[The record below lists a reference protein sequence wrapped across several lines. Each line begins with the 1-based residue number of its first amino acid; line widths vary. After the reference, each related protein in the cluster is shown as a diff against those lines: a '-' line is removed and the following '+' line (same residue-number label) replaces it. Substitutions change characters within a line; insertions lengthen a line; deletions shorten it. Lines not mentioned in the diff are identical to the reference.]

1 MFKGVDVQL
10 TFPSR
15 RAFGILAAGTI
26 GLSTALLGVT
36 GVANAE
42 PGDVVEA
49 EAELAAVL
57 AVPPAPRYLEIDGAG
72 DGSVTVS
79 FLVYDSD
86 PGVQAEAT
94 GYEISTNNGSS
105 FATIATQTPYGN
117 NEHVGTVTGLTN
129 KQAYDLVV
137 RATSSVGPSAN
148 SNAVPATPAK
158 PIGAPVGL
166 TVTRDQGK
174 VTASWSA
181 PTDAGSYDVATYD
194 VGIFQPGMGDPL
206 CAATATVFTCTG
218 NAKAGDGW
226 QVNVTAID
234 TAGNRGTRSAAV
246 AVPFSTS
253 VPTSNGTLTQGAGA
267 SNKVVAGKTMVVS
280 GTGYLPGSTVTVL
293 IYSSPQVLTTVVA
306 DPSGNFTVTVT
317 VPAGLAAGQH
327 TLVASGVDTL
337 GNDRFTTLAVTV
349 SAAGTASLAYTGADV
364 GLPAIGGLAAVA
376 LGAGLIVVRRRAA
389 ASAA

>member
-1 MFKGVDVQL
+1 VQL
-10 TFPSR
+10 TSPPR
-15 RAFGILAAGTI
+15 RVFGILAAGTI

-36 GVANAE
+36 GVASAE
-42 PGDVVEA
+42 PGDAVAADA
-49 EAELAAVL
+49 EVAAAL
-57 AVPPAPRYLEIDGAG
+57 TAPPAPEYLEVDSVG
-72 DGSVTVS
+72 DGSLTVS
-79 FLVYDSD
+79 FLVYESD
-86 PGVQAEAT
+86 PGVEADAT
-94 GYEISTNNGSS
+94 GYEISTNNGSTY
-105 FATIATQTPYGN
+105 AALATQTPYGN

-129 KQAYDLVV
+129 KQTYDLVV
-137 RATSSVGPSAN
+137 RATSSAGPSAD
-148 SNAVPATPAK
+148 SNAVQGTPAK
-158 PIGAPVGL
+158 PVGAPIGL

-218 NAKAGDGW
+218 DAKAGDGW

-246 AVPFSTS
+246 AVPFSMS